1 MYVTVKNNNQTKKT
15 SNKITAHFDDG
26 RAYTVVLSVF
36 FFLNVRTKLTKPTH
50 TWQPSSFFP
59 YILFLPIITFP
70 VISTYSLLSLHL
82 PSSPSYTAS
91 SSSSSSLPPL
101 SLLWAIRIHYRLS

>member
-1 MYVTVKNNNQTKKT
+1 MSVTVKNNNQTKKT
-15 SNKITAHFDDG
+15 SNTITAHFDDG
-26 RAYTVVLSVF
+26 RAYTLVLSV

-59 YILFLPIITFP
+59 YTLFLPIITFP
-70 VISTYSLLSLHL
+70 VFSTNSLLSLHL

>member
-36 FFLNVRTKLTKPTH
+36 FFFKCED
-50 TWQPSSFFP
+50 Q
-59 YILFLPIITFP
+59 ID
-70 VISTYSLLSLHL
+70 
-82 PSSPSYTAS
+82 
-91 SSSSSSLPPL
+91 
-101 SLLWAIRIHYRLS
+101 